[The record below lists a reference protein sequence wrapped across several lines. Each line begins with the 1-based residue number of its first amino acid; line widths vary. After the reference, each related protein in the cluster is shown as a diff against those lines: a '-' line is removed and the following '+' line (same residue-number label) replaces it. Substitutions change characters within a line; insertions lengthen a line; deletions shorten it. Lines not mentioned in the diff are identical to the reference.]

1 MTDLYENVCSMLKAN
16 VDNEDEVKK
25 LMENI
30 LNYGLQAGVISQ
42 LVYSNDIEEFIK
54 ANLSDIFSLL
64 EEMLDEGVITEIPCD
79 LSQLSW
85 LVVEYVVA
93 NLYESVLY

>member
-1 MTDLYENVCSMLKAN
+1 MTDLYENVYSMLKAN

-25 LMENI
+25 LMEDIIQYGANTGLITELIYTHNI
-30 LNYGLQAGVISQ
+30 EQ
-42 LVYSNDIEEFIK
+42 FIK
-54 ANLSDIFSLL
+54 DNLSDVFEVL
-64 EEMLDEGVITEIPCD
+64 EEMLNNNIITEIPCD

-93 NLYESVLY
+93 NLYESV

>member
-1 MTDLYENVCSMLKAN
+1 MVDLYNDVYTMLKAN
-16 VDNEDEVKK
+16 VDNEDDIKK
-25 LMENI
+25 LMEDI

-54 ANLSDIFSLL
+54 ANLSDVFSLL

-79 LSQLSW
+79 ISKISW
-85 LVVEYVVA
+85 LVVEYVVV
-93 NLYESVLY
+93 NLYERI

>member
-1 MTDLYENVCSMLKAN
+1 MTDLYENVYSMLKAN
-16 VDNEDEVKK
+16 VDNEDDIKK

-30 LNYGLQAGVISQ
+30 LNYGLQTGVVSQ

-85 LVVEYVVA
+85 LVVEYAVA
-93 NLYESVLY
+93 NLYESI

>member
-1 MTDLYENVCSMLKAN
+1 MVDLYEEVYSMLKAN